1 MRGLLV
7 RCLAAVACRQ
17 VAPFFMLELQGIA
30 VSPGVAIGKVLI
42 LDREGYRI
50 TRSQI
55 NSADRHNE
63 IERLRTAIAEAST
76 RLDQHRRDSAERIGE
91 QVGAIFSAHQQL
103 LLDTTLHH
111 EWTRLIDEECYSA
124 EFAVS
129 TVLTRYAHAFRH
141 MGSDMMAERA
151 SDIRDVERTLLEAL
165 GGSPLQVT
173 GGAGQS
179 VLLSHDLTPSETASL
194 DRSKII
200 GFCTEVGGP
209 GGHTAIVARGLE
221 IPAVV
226 GLGSFLH
233 RIERE
238 ALVIVDG
245 FRGRVILQPDE
256 PTLQLYRERMDVRA
270 GRVQKL
276 TEIRDL
282 PAITKDG
289 AQVTLMANI
298 EFPNEVAASL
308 ARGAEGIGLYRTEFL
323 YLGADVEPT
332 EEQQYEAYR
341 EVVSKMQGLPVIM
354 RTLDLGADKV
364 GKFTLL
370 EPENNPFLGLRS
382 IRLSLRQPKLFRTQL
397 RAMVRAAMLGKLKIM
412 FPMIT
417 TLHELRTARM
427 VLRQVIDDLAEEGL
441 SPPQKIEVGMMVEV
455 PAAVLMLEHFIQEV
469 DFISIGT
476 NDLIQYTMAV
486 DRGNEYVADL
496 YAGHDPAVLRLIR
509 SAVNIARAAD
519 VEVSVCGEMS
529 SNPVTALLLVGLG
542 VRLLSAPPASLPQM
556 KHALRQVRLSD
567 CTQLAQRVFDFDTA
581 REVDAYLKTRFA
593 ELLPEMTL
601 GV

>member
-1 MRGLLV
+1 
-7 RCLAAVACRQ
+7 
-17 VAPFFMLELQGIA
+17 MLELQGIA

-55 NSADRHNE
+55 DSADRHNE
-63 IERLRTAIAEAST
+63 LERLRTAIAEAST
-76 RLDQHRRDSAERIGE
+76 RLDQHRRDSTEKIGVN
-91 QVGAIFSAHQQL
+91 VGAIFSAHQQL
-103 LLDTTLHH
+103 LLDTTLHR
-111 EWTRLIDEECYSA
+111 EWERLIDDQCYSA

-129 TVLTRYAHAFRH
+129 TVLSRYAHAFRN

-151 SDIRDVERTLLEAL
+151 GDIRDVERTLLEAL
-165 GGSPLQVT
+165 GGTPMQVT
-173 GGAGQS
+173 GGTGQS
-179 VLLSHDLTPSETASL
+179 ILLSHDLTPSETASL

-209 GGHTAIVARGLE
+209 GGHTAIVARGME

-233 RIERE
+233 RIQRE
-238 ALVIVDG
+238 AMVIVDG

-256 PTLQLYRERMDVRA
+256 ATLKVYRQRIEARA
-270 GRVQKL
+270 GRVKKL

-282 PAITKDG
+282 PAVTRDG
-289 AQVTLMANI
+289 TRVSLMANI
-298 EFPNEVAASL
+298 EFPGEVAACL

-323 YLGADVEPT
+323 YLGADAEPT
-332 EEQQYEAYR
+332 EQQQADAYR
-341 EVVSKMQGLPVIM
+341 EVVSKMGGLPVIM

-382 IRLSLRQPKLFRTQL
+382 IRLSLRQPKMFRTQL
-397 RAMVRAAMLGKLKIM
+397 RAMVRAAVDGNLKIM

-441 SPPQKIEVGMMVEV
+441 LSNQKIDVGMMVEV
-455 PAAVLMLEHFIQEV
+455 PAAVLMLEHFVREV

-509 SAVNIARAAD
+509 TSIEVAHAAG

-529 SNPVTALLLVGLG
+529 SNPVTSLLLVGLG
-542 VRLLSAPPASLPQM
+542 VRVLSAPPASLPQM
-556 KHALRQVRLSD
+556 KQALRQVNLSD
-567 CTQLAQRVFDFDTA
+567 CTQIAKRVFEFDTA

-593 ELLPEMTL
+593 ELLPEMAL
-601 GV
+601 GI